1 MNIVFLHGC
10 FTVFAGN
17 RQHFDFNTTIVVVT
31 VASRH
36 MDGRVAFWCFVWC
49 WLSLEYN
56 ICHFHVQVNSE
67 QKRGK
72 NWTLGKSKCLFFFSA
87 LVYNFLT
94 KMAFPSKKT
103 TFRALQNSWFWLYQ
117 YGNTLKAWT
126 EMLSEIKNFC
136 SIMPFSCFSLQLIIS
151 GINKTSDLQ
160 SVN

>member
-17 RQHFDFNTTIVVVT
+17 GQHFDFKTTIVVVT

-67 QKRGK
+67 QKRAK
-72 NWTLGKSKCLFFFSA
+72 NWTLAKSKCLFFSA
-87 LVYNFLT
+87 LVYNFVT

-103 TFRALQNSWFWLYQ
+103 TFRALQNR
-117 YGNTLKAWT
+117 NILKAWT